1 MPRLKLRDGYTLPFT
16 TEPVE
21 GVVVSG
27 SYRPALPETLGNY
40 FFNRDRAI
48 RGDIQIEED
57 QKIIAAHLVE
67 WDVTDEKDNAT
78 KPTLE
83 NVKRITSLGV
93 VNQLVRA
100 VTTWKPA
107 QEEAAKNS

>member
-1 MPRLKLRDGYTLPFT
+1 MPRLKLKDGYTLPFS

-27 SYRPALPETLGNY
+27 SYRPALPDTLGNY

-48 RGDIQIEED
+48 RGELQIEED
-57 QKIIAAHLVE
+57 CKLIAGHLVE
-67 WDVTDEKDNAT
+67 WDVTDEKDNVT

-83 NVKRITSLGV
+83 NVKRISSIGII
-93 VNQLVRA
+93 NQLVRV
-100 VTTWKPA
+100 VTTWKPSI
-107 QEEAAKNS
+107 EEAAKN